1 MIHVKLPVKVNV
13 EITEHHR
20 YNHITVQDY
29 KFHMTRQSNIT
40 DISRT
45 ITVHITSNH
54 RHQYISQANISQPIK
69 VNVEVNVEGVKYK
82 KCFHV

>member
-45 ITVHITSNH
+45 S
-54 RHQYISQANISQPIK
+54 QYISHQITGISTYHRQHITT
-69 VNVEVNVEGVKYK
+69 YK
-82 KCFHV
+82 S